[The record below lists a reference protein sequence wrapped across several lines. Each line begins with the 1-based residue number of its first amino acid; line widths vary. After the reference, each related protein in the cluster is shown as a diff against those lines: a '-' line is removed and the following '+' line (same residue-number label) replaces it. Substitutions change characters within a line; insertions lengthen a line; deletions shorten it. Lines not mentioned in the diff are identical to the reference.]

1 MGHATSCCQAADAEA
16 EQIELA
22 TPQDELEL
30 PFDADIVNDDKDDK
44 DEEIRTKATA
54 AKAGEHEERL
64 AQQAL
69 EEAERHLREFNL
81 DRADAVLGAALD
93 QLSEASAE
101 GLRNADTFRR
111 VQRCLGQYELA
122 KEMLDSDGF
131 ELLWQQDNTRME
143 VKRDPSC
150 RVFEYRLVIDLEQPL
165 SQAMSHFEEV
175 DLIHKVQKQL
185 CQPVRTLGS
194 VSPWQKVYM
203 MCFNIT
209 VLRIEV
215 LHELFRYRDETN
227 GFILEGIRTE
237 FDQTALEVPAKSWR
251 AIRPWSITA
260 NLWKPHEDGSG
271 RTTFIHVSRAEA
283 GMTLASWMLDTAAYY
298 VARGFASDVN
308 KAAFEASLP
317 GSPWME
323 RMQADKD
330 GFYRELQKIEKMR
343 SPVPWDSRFLNRRW
357 RLLPELQ
364 SATPPSL
371 RKHAA

>member
-30 PFDADIVNDDKDDK
+30 PFDADIVNDDKDEK

-175 DLIHKVQKQL
+175 DLIHK
-185 CQPVRTLGS
+185 
-194 VSPWQKVYM
+194 
-203 MCFNIT
+203 
-209 VLRIEV
+209 
-215 LHELFRYRDETN
+215 
-227 GFILEGIRTE
+227 
-237 FDQTALEVPAKSWR
+237 
-251 AIRPWSITA
+251 
-260 NLWKPHEDGSG
+260 
-271 RTTFIHVSRAEA
+271 
-283 GMTLASWMLDTAAYY
+283 MLDTAAYY

>member
-1 MGHATSCCQAADAEA
+1 MGHATSCCQADADAEA
-16 EQIELA
+16 PGQIEVA
-22 TPQDELEL
+22 TPQDKL
-30 PFDADIVNDDKDDK
+30 PYDADIVNN
-44 DEEIRTKATA
+44 DEEIPTKATQA

-69 EEAERHLREFNL
+69 EEAERHLHEFNL

-111 VQRCLGQYELA
+111 VQRCLGQYEMA

-194 VSPWQKVYM
+194 ASPWQKVYM
-203 MCFNIT
+203 MCFNIA

-237 FDQTALEVPAKSWR
+237 FDQTALDVPAKSWR

-271 RTTFIHVSRAEA
+271 RTTFVHVSRAEA
-283 GMTLASWMLDTAAYY
+283 GMTLASWVPRYRNIRNSSGAESLELYL
-298 VARGFASDVN
+298 VQP
-308 KAAFEASLP
+308 KSLP
-317 GSPWME
+317 CVRGHGNQWVAC
-323 RMQADKD
+323 RCLHQ
-330 GFYRELQKIEKMR
+330 R
-343 SPVPWDSRFLNRRW
+343 
-357 RLLPELQ
+357 
-364 SATPPSL
+364 
-371 RKHAA
+371 HALSV

>member
-30 PFDADIVNDDKDDK
+30 PFDADIVNDDKDEK

-175 DLIHKVQKQL
+175 DLIHK
-185 CQPVRTLGS
+185 
-194 VSPWQKVYM
+194 
-203 MCFNIT
+203 
-209 VLRIEV
+209 
-215 LHELFRYRDETN
+215 
-227 GFILEGIRTE
+227 
-237 FDQTALEVPAKSWR
+237 
-251 AIRPWSITA
+251 
-260 NLWKPHEDGSG
+260 
-271 RTTFIHVSRAEA
+271 
-283 GMTLASWMLDTAAYY
+283 
-298 VARGFASDVN
+298 
-308 KAAFEASLP
+308 
-317 GSPWME
+317 
-323 RMQADKD
+323 D